1 MRRYLVVANQTL
13 AAGQLERRVREC
25 LATGPCA
32 FHIVVPATPPREHLT
47 WVEGDARAIA
57 RERLDRALAWFR
69 ALGAEVDGTVGDAR
83 PLLAIGDALREEP
96 FDEIILSTLPAGASR
111 WLRMDLPSRAEAA
124 FGLPVS
130 HVVSRPERSAVTGS
144 SG

>member
-13 AAGQLERRVREC
+13 AADQLDRKVREC
-25 LATGPCA
+25 LAAGPCA

-57 RERLDRALAWFR
+57 RERLDRALAWFG
-69 ALGAEVDGTVGDAR
+69 ALGAEVSGAVGDAR
-83 PLLAIGDALREEP
+83 PMLAIGDALREQR

-111 WLRMDLPSRAEAA
+111 WMRMDLPSRVSAT

-130 HVVSRPERSAVTGS
+130 HVVSPPERSGS
-144 SG
+144 RT